1 MSKQAKQPM
10 ADITAEPK
18 LNEMSKTAPTT
29 AATGAKD
36 ASKLLTNSTG
46 VTDPKATAN

>member
-18 LNEMSKTAPTT
+18 LNEMSKTAPTV